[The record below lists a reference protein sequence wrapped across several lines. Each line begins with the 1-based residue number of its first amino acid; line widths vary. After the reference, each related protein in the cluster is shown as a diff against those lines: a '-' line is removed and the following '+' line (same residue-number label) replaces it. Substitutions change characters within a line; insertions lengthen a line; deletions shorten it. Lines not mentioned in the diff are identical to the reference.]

1 LRDDLLLAPLGILD
15 GVGTVSLKV
24 QDEGITLISR
34 QRLPGEVIFHA
45 WEELVHRGHVLQVL
59 PDIEEDV
66 GGFFLDLVLG
76 DLGPVRIIIL
86 VPLVF
91 VEILDGADV
100 VPKAE

>member
-1 LRDDLLLAPLGILD
+1 MRDDLLLAALGILD

-24 QDEGITLISR
+24 QDEGIALIGC
-34 QRLPGEVIFHA
+34 QRLPGEVIFHT
-45 WEELVHRGHVLQVL
+45 WEELVHRGHVLQVF
-59 PDIEEDV
+59 PDIEQDV